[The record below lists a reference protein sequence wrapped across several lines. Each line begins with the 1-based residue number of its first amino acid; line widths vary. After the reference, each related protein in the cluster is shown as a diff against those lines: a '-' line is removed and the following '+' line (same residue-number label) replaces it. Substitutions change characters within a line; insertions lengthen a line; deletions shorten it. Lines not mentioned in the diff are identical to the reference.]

1 MWIKIISCYIF
12 EGIFIGEVTTVTE
25 ATTTMA
31 STDENF
37 NGAPVVTTAATAKPT
52 NQVQIDSDVIKIMEK
67 KFEGL
72 HVDWNRKFIRNS
84 FIGE

>member
-1 MWIKIISCYIF
+1 MQEVSRLYF
-12 EGIFIGEVTTVTE
+12 EGSIIHIVNNPELSDDPIEGIHF
-25 ATTTMA
+25 
-31 STDENF
+31 
-37 NGAPVVTTAATAKPT
+37 
-52 NQVQIDSDVIKIMEK
+52 DVIKIMEK